1 VHSTPREPGSH
12 LSLPLLKLPAAL
24 LRGWPIIEAES
35 IGVGSMFLQA
45 QTFIPDDFGG
55 PATHVTGSEASTGDS
70 HSTKYKLSLHDYDRA
85 YLCAIT

>member
-1 VHSTPREPGSH
+1 
-12 LSLPLLKLPAAL
+12 
-24 LRGWPIIEAES
+24 
-35 IGVGSMFLQA
+35 MFLQA